1 MSYMSEQQVATA
13 NLLRTGQQRLS
24 TGAQVQVDPKVA
36 KKRAAIAAVDEYA
49 RMGARLEGSP
59 INLTPLQPVVG
70 TVAWNE
76 NGAGV
81 VLAGQERRALVD
93 QFGIAGGVS
102 GVALNTRALAS
113 IVGGTIPNGQII
125 LLHSFGVHIIDTDAV
140 QYTGQ
145 AALDILQNISIQ
157 LDLRGTRVRLG
168 APLDWS
174 DVLGGSGSQQNG
186 RGTLGRR
193 TVAFPSVMEP
203 EDIIEVIA
211 TTERDI
217 GGIVIGNQLTIKFH
231 LRATRIYDTRV
242 LGLS

>member
-1 MSYMSEQQVATA
+1 MADPLLAASTQQQAA
-13 NLLRTGQQRLS
+13 NLIGTQQQQIPL
-24 TGAQVQVDPKVA
+24 DPKVA
-36 KKRAAIAAVDEYA
+36 KKRAAIAAVDAYA
-49 RMGARLEGSP
+49 KMGARLEGSP

-93 QFGIAGGVS
+93 QFGVGGVS
-102 GVALNTRALAS
+102 GLVENNRALAS
-113 IVGGTIPNGQII
+113 IVSGTIPNGQII

-145 AALDILQNISIQ
+145 AALDILQNISLQ

-168 APLDWS
+168 AALDWS
-174 DVLGGSGSQQNG
+174 DILGGSGGQQNG

-203 EDIIEVIA
+203 EDILEIIA

-217 GGIVIGNQLTIKFH
+217 GGIVIGNQLVIKFH
-231 LRATRIYDTRV
+231 MRATRIYDTRV